1 MLKEVDKILI
11 GWSKGLRGQI
21 LMMMFGNVDDGPST
35 HDGISGRAVAPHR
48 PSEGDNVNA
57 ASHRPSEG
65 DTINA
70 APHKTAPANNDPP
83 LEEGEWIDPPL
94 EDDMESLVDSNDD

>member
-48 PSEGDNVNA
+48 PSEGDYG
-57 ASHRPSEG
+57 PSTHE
-65 DTINA
+65 DLV
-70 APHKTAPANNDPP
+70 APRKTTAANNDPP
-83 LEEGEWIDPPL
+83 LEEGEWVDPPL